1 MIVSFRRHMLLH
13 LDGNN
18 HTYVHESAD
27 IEKAVELEREHR
39 TEVLAVL
46 EGLLSN

>member
-27 IEKAVELEREHR
+27 IERRSSWNVSIEQKF
-39 TEVLAVL
+39 
-46 EGLLSN
+46 